1 MQVAFY
7 ISLQNITT
15 FLSRLVIMPK
25 KIMEI
30 KDFLL
35 KARKTDAKS
44 VKIIRTKDK
53 VKFKVI
59 ILFIDYCLS

>member
-1 MQVAFY
+1 
-7 ISLQNITT
+7 
-15 FLSRLVIMPK
+15 MPK

-53 VKFKVI
+53 VKFKV
-59 ILFIDYCLS
+59 FINLVYSLLVRVYRPY

>member
-1 MQVAFY
+1 
-7 ISLQNITT
+7 
-15 FLSRLVIMPK
+15 MPK

-44 VKIIRTKDK
+44 VKIIKCKDK
-53 VKFKVI
+53 VKFKVCFKI
-59 ILFIDYCLS
+59 RSIC

>member
-1 MQVAFY
+1 
-7 ISLQNITT
+7 
-15 FLSRLVIMPK
+15 MPK
-25 KIMEI
+25 RILEI

-53 VKFKVI
+53 VKFKVKESDTGNSELI
-59 ILFIDYCLS
+59 ISLLVTVFFL

>member
-1 MQVAFY
+1 
-7 ISLQNITT
+7 
-15 FLSRLVIMPK
+15 MPK
-25 KIMEI
+25 EITEI

-59 ILFIDYCLS
+59 IYLTYHFF

>member
-1 MQVAFY
+1 
-7 ISLQNITT
+7 
-15 FLSRLVIMPK
+15 MPK

-53 VKFKVI
+53 VKFKVFI
-59 ILFIDYCLS
+59 NLVYSLFIYRPY

>member
-1 MQVAFY
+1 
-7 ISLQNITT
+7 
-15 FLSRLVIMPK
+15 MPK

-53 VKFKVI
+53 VKFKVLI
-59 ILFIDYCLS
+59 NLVYSLLVRVYRPY